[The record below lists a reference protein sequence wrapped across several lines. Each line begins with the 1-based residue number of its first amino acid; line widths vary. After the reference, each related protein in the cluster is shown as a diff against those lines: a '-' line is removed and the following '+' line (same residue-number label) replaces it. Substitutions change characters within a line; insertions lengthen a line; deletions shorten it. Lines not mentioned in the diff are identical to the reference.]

1 MDSITSDEM
10 RIIEDKAEKLGISK
24 LILME
29 NAGNSIVNYIKKNI
43 IVNRKKIIIISG
55 TGNNGGDGLV
65 AARHLACEGGIIYVI
80 LIGNPKKIKNEAKV
94 NWDILIKMGKTV
106 NIIITETCDELANFS
121 DLIKHSDIILDA
133 LLGTGIR
140 GELKTIYKYVI
151 NLINKSKAFKIS
163 IDIPT
168 GMDPNT
174 GIILDKIVKPDV
186 TITFHKIK
194 KGLLVNKSQIGKLIV
209 NSIGIPKNIDMP

>member
-1 MDSITSDEM
+1 M
-10 RIIEDKAEKLGISK
+10 
-24 LILME
+24 
-29 NAGNSIVNYIKKNI
+29 
-43 IVNRKKIIIISG
+43 
-55 TGNNGGDGLV
+55 V

>member
-1 MDSITSDEM
+1 
-10 RIIEDKAEKLGISK
+10 
-24 LILME
+24 
-29 NAGNSIVNYIKKNI
+29 
-43 IVNRKKIIIISG
+43 
-55 TGNNGGDGLV
+55 
-65 AARHLACEGGIIYVI
+65 
-80 LIGNPKKIKNEAKV
+80 
-94 NWDILIKMGKTV
+94 MGKTV

-133 LLGTGIR
+133 LLGTGIS
-140 GELKTIYKYVI
+140 GELKTVYKHGI
-151 NLINKSKAFKIS
+151 NLINESKAFKIS

-194 KGLLVNKSQIGKLIV
+194 RGLAINKNQIGKLV
-209 NSIGIPKNIDMP
+209 VEPIGIPKDIDTS

>member
-1 MDSITSDEM
+1 MVSITSDEM
-10 RIIEDKAEKLGISK
+10 KIIEDKAEKLGISK

-29 NAGNSIVNYIKKNI
+29 NAGNNIVNYIKKNI
-43 IVNRKKIIIISG
+43 KVKRKKIIIISG

-65 AARHLACEGGIIYVI
+65 AARHLACEGGIISVI
-80 LIGNPKKIKNEAKV
+80 LLGNPKKIKNEAKV
-94 NWDILIKMGKTV
+94 NWDILRNMKKTI
-106 NIIITETCDELANFS
+106 NIITAETCDELANFS
-121 DLIKHSDIILDA
+121 DLIKHSDIILEA

-140 GELKTIYKYVI
+140 GELKADYKYGI
-151 NLINKSKAFKIS
+151 NLINESKAFKIS
-163 IDIPT
+163 VDIPT

-194 KGLLVNKSQIGKLIV
+194 RGLEINKNQIGKLIV
-209 NSIGIPKNIDMP
+209 EPIGIPNNIDAS

>member
-1 MDSITSDEM
+1 
-10 RIIEDKAEKLGISK
+10 
-24 LILME
+24 
-29 NAGNSIVNYIKKNI
+29 
-43 IVNRKKIIIISG
+43 
-55 TGNNGGDGLV
+55 
-65 AARHLACEGGIIYVI
+65 
-80 LIGNPKKIKNEAKV
+80 
-94 NWDILIKMGKTV
+94 MGKTV